1 MKSDLYVDLLPTLNS
16 GRIMLPRNNRLAD
29 QLLSLERTT
38 VRGSGHDRIDH
49 PRGQHDDLA
58 NAVAGAAMLAKKPAY
73 DSQYL
78 GWSDTPSEVLTTGR
92 RDFYGMRYIS

>member
-1 MKSDLYVDLLPTLNS
+1 MISEISTKQNQVLTAASY
-16 GRIMLPRNNRLAD
+16 RLAA
-29 QLLSLERTT
+29 QLISLERTT
-38 VRGSGHDRIDH
+38 VRGSGHDRIDA
-49 PRGQHDDLA
+49 PRDQHDDLV

-92 RDFYGMRYIS
+92 RDFYGMRFIS